1 MCFFELLPGQI
12 GNRCRVFA
20 FHCRAHHI
28 HQDVPAATECVRSL
42 LISPEIPRLL
52 DHLITAC
59 HASIAPQT
67 ATDKTRAHRLLP
79 ATNHSIEPGT
89 STSATPQRTAEAW
102 QRDVKQRRMPANP
115 AVAPAPCDAQVN
127 TSQ

>member
-1 MCFFELLPGQI
+1 MGLFELLPGQI
-12 GNRCRVFA
+12 ENRCWVFA
-20 FHCRAHHI
+20 LHCAAHRK
-28 HQDVPAATECVRSL
+28 HQAVLAVRERVRSR

-67 ATDKTRAHRLLP
+67 APDKTRAHRPLP
-79 ATNHSIEPGT
+79 TTNHSIEPGT

>member
-28 HQDVPAATECVRSL
+28 HQDVLAATECVRTL

-52 DHLITAC
+52 DHPIAAC
-59 HASIAPQT
+59 YVSVAPRPAQT
-67 ATDKTRAHRLLP
+67 ATDKTRSQAAAELRQ
-79 ATNHSIEPGT
+79 T
-89 STSATPQRTAEAW
+89 SL
-102 QRDVKQRRMPANP
+102 
-115 AVAPAPCDAQVN
+115 
-127 TSQ
+127 